1 MSKETKFLSIAV
13 GLLQGINKDNGVS
26 DAVVDEMNADRLY
39 KYVRYINDELVEKT
53 AKRTNEVD
61 YAAKNDRNRFH
72 QNGII
77 GPEVKLGNLFVET
90 HFCGVGTP
98 AQVKLFKL
106 MEHEEAATF
115 DRVNGKIT
123 MIRDITGFDG
133 CLSRKLT
140 VGRYVVEI
148 SKGSECE
155 IITDAIEIKEGQL
168 TRKSYEINRFINME
182 AEGWISGELHHHCVY
197 SSPVFGGDDDV
208 VETPQQVANSMMAM
222 GLMYGALSD
231 HHNILSHPAWKAMKK
246 DNFIPIIS
254 KEIST
259 SNGHVMAMGVPTDVI
274 YAIPQPEDRTDK
286 YLREEFV
293 RITDEIKEN
302 GGLAQINH
310 PRDLQK
316 AISWN
321 PDFEDML
328 DIFET
333 MEIWNGSNPMM
344 TGSTNDAARE
354 LWLKCMRKGL
364 FLPATTGS
372 DTHNICA
379 DDYHV
384 LFDEMMDTL
393 DAIKAH
399 EKELKEKY
407 PDETHIMLDIG
418 DKLMP
423 VLEKWAETCLTSGCV
438 RTYVN
443 FDVTEPREAT
453 HNPEYIMGRLRKG
466 RSFLTN
472 GPLLVVKVNGR
483 MPGQKVDLNVNFPD
497 KKKAGKKAADKGEQ
511 DLIRKTN
518 TLNIEIKLLANRELK
533 TLQICTENGVRRE
546 IPLEAIKKNG
556 FYDYSMNIEEAI
568 PDDDYMYFVAQ
579 DDCTN
584 LAITNPVIIS
594 R

>member
-1 MSKETKFLSIAV
+1 MSKETKFLSIAI
-13 GLLQGINKDNGVS
+13 GLLQGLNEDSKVTDKVVS
-26 DAVVDEMNADRLY
+26 SMNADKLY
-39 KYVRYINDELVEKT
+39 KFVRYASEKYVDPSK
-53 AKRTNEVD
+53 KRTNEMD
-61 YAAKNDRNRFH
+61 YPAGNDRNRFH

-77 GPEVKLGNLFVET
+77 EPKPALGNIFVET
-90 HFCGVGTP
+90 RCGGIGTP

-106 MEHEEAATF
+106 LEGEEAATF

-133 CLSRKLT
+133 CLSRKLP
-140 VGRYVVEI
+140 VGKYVIEV

-155 IITDAIEIKEGQL
+155 IITDDIEIKEGEFSK
-168 TRKSYEINRFINME
+168 KSYDLNRFVNME
-182 AEGWISGELHHHCVY
+182 AEGWIAGELHHHSVY

-208 VETPQQVANSMMAM
+208 VDTPEQIANSQMAM
-222 GLMYGALSD
+222 GLGYGALSD
-231 HHNILSHPAWKAMKK
+231 HHIILSHPAWKAAKRH
-246 DNFIPIIS
+246 NFVPIIS

-259 SNGHVMAMGVPTDVI
+259 SNGHVMAMGVPIDVI
-274 YAIPQPEDRTDK
+274 YAIPQPEDRTDE
-286 YLREEFV
+286 YLRNEFV

-321 PDFEDML
+321 PDFNDFL

-344 TGSTNDAARE
+344 SGSTNDAAMK
-354 LWLKCMRKGL
+354 LWLDCMKRGL

-379 DDYHV
+379 DDYHI
-384 LFDEMMDTL
+384 LFDEMMDVL
-393 DAIKAH
+393 DAIKSN
-399 EKELKEKY
+399 EKELSKEY
-407 PDETHIMLDIG
+407 ADETHVMLEIG

-423 VLEKWAETCLTSGCV
+423 ILEKWAETCLTSGCV
-438 RTYVN
+438 RTYIN
-443 FDVTEPREAT
+443 FDQTIPREDT
-453 HNPEYIMGRLRKG
+453 HNQEYILERLRKG

-472 GPLLVVKVNGR
+472 GPILVTKVNGKL
-483 MPGQKVDLNVNFPD
+483 P
-497 KKKAGKKAADKGEQ
+497 GKKVEAPKGN
-511 DLIRKTN
+511 KF
-518 TLNIEIKLLANRELK
+518 NIEIALLANRELK
-533 TLQICTENGVRRE
+533 TLRICTENGLVKE
-546 IPLEAIKKNG
+546 IPLSATKKNG
-556 FYDYSMNIEEAI
+556 FYDYSCSLEETI
-568 PDDDYMYFVAQ
+568 PDGNYLYFMAL

-584 LAITNPVIIS
+584 LAITNPIIIS